1 MCKVMY
7 DLGGI
12 HQLYIC
18 IDGGA
23 DVGSLSGFGFY
34 RFSSG
39 SGCYG
44 ILVRVQRRA
53 YVVGANRRGV
63 FWRFGA
69 AIYSPARGYYDS
81 VFGLRTRVGKINLM
95 VRLWMRDEILPLRIK
110 PAGVLGAI
118 HTSRSGL
125 VWFVFTALDSE
136 RFVRPVR
143 KNLPIFSQAQESDYD
158 DYYV

>member
-1 MCKVMY
+1 
-7 DLGGI
+7 
-12 HQLYIC
+12 
-18 IDGGA
+18 
-23 DVGSLSGFGFY
+23 
-34 RFSSG
+34 
-39 SGCYG
+39 
-44 ILVRVQRRA
+44 
-53 YVVGANRRGV
+53 
-63 FWRFGA
+63 
-69 AIYSPARGYYDS
+69 
-81 VFGLRTRVGKINLM
+81 
-95 VRLWMRDEILPLRIK
+95 MRDEILPLRIK